1 MAWLSGAL
9 SIAGTLVDAYSK
21 YKQGQDAKEIYEFNE
36 ALALY
41 QAQYI
46 EEAGAIELG
55 QLERD
60 VGQYISTQRAI
71 GGKSGIVSDIGSH
84 KDVQDQTRKE
94 GDIDA
99 GIIRWRTS
107 RQAEMARKG
116 ADILGTQAGQVSA
129 AGNISA
135 GTTLLGGLSKW
146 DWKKSQLSTKGSSL
160 RIPAGSGYA
169 PSR

>member
-1 MAWLSGAL
+1 MSWISGAL
-9 SIAGTLVDAYSK
+9 QVAGTLVDAYSK

-46 EEAGAIELG
+46 EEAGAIELK

-60 VGQYISTQRAI
+60 VGEYISTQRAI
-71 GGKSGIVSDIGSH
+71 AGKSGIVPDIGSQ
-84 KDVQDQTRKE
+84 KDVMDRTRKE

-107 RQAEMARKG
+107 RQADMARKE
-116 ADILGTQAGQVSA
+116 ADILGTQAGQLST
-129 AGNISA
+129 AGYISA

-146 DWKKSQLSTKGSSL
+146 DWKKTQLKTSTSL
-160 RIPAGSGYA
+160 RIPSGSGYV